1 MPPVQQPDVTAS
13 STDVP
18 STRQKAM
25 RQVTL
30 AGGVGTAIEYYDFSV
45 YGFLALTIADVF
57 FPQSDPAAALLY
69 TLAVFGAAFA
79 LRPIG
84 GVLLGHVADRYGR
97 RPALATAVLGMA
109 FASTAMGVL
118 PSFAAI
124 GVAAPVMLLILR
136 CVQGISAGGELGSA
150 AAFVAEAAP
159 DRTRGFHTSTTQ
171 IGTLAGTLL
180 GALVVAIVR
189 WGLTPE
195 QLSAWGWRIPFLLSL
210 PLGILALVVRRRV
223 EESKDFANLEEAGR
237 VAKVPALAALRSH
250 TRGVL
255 TVCGLSLVSFA
266 AYYIVFSYMT
276 TYFTAQK
283 IMSPDA
289 AVWTSVL
296 TLALATIAIPL
307 WGTAC
312 DRWGRRP
319 ILIGVSAANLVL
331 SYPLFL
337 LMGQGS
343 VTWAVVAQIV
353 LGQAEAAYMGVI
365 LAAYTELFPAKVRAS
380 GFSLGYNAASIIT
393 GGSAPYIATWLIEET
408 SNKLAPAWMLMTAAA
423 ISLGTA
429 LTLKETA
436 RRPLPTV

>member
-1 MPPVQQPDVTAS
+1 MPPVQQPGVTAAS
-13 STDVP
+13 PDVP
-18 STRQKAM
+18 STRQKTM

-57 FPQSDPAAALLY
+57 FPQSDPTAALLY

-109 FASTAMGVL
+109 FASTVMGVL

-159 DRTRGFHTSTTQ
+159 DRTRGFHTSTAQ

-307 WGTAC
+307 WGAAC

-331 SYPLFL
+331 GYPLFL

-365 LAAYTELFPAKVRAS
+365 LAAYTELFPAKVRSS